1 MISLYMPSFWLNDPL
16 TLLNQQHVFE
26 IWPSESMPLSSK
38 LNAVTRLVLLLSVVG
53 YLLTNSQR
61 FLLVGGLTLAAI
73 VAFYISQPLKEGYE
87 NSADLPPAET
97 SENTVPTTVNPMM
110 NVLLTEYKDKP
121 NRKPALPIND
131 TTTKW
136 INDKVKSKIVSRV
149 GDARIL
155 RGMNNELELEH
166 SMRNFYTTPNTAIPN
181 DQEGFSNFCYGEMI
195 SGKEGNQAAL
205 ERKGAR
211 IGPISV

>member
-1 MISLYMPSFWLNDPL
+1 
-16 TLLNQQHVFE
+16 
-26 IWPSESMPLSSK
+26 
-38 LNAVTRLVLLLSVVG
+38 
-53 YLLTNSQR
+53 
-61 FLLVGGLTLAAI
+61 VGGLTVAAI
-73 VAFYISQPLKEGYE
+73 VAFYISQPLKEGYQNAE
-87 NSADLPPAET
+87 DPPAET
-97 SENTVPTTVNPMM
+97 GQNTVPTTVNPMM
-110 NVLLTEYKDKP
+110 NVLLTDYKDNP
-121 NRKPALPIND
+121 TRKPALPIND
-131 TTTKW
+131 STTKW

-181 DQEGFSNFCYGEMI
+181 DQEGFGNFCYGEMI

-211 IGPISV
+211 LGPISV